1 MQPTIH
7 TIAPPTITGDAH
19 ATFVEAMTTRMA
31 EVARQLST
39 WVGDAPR
46 TLAAMEEH
54 TLAITKELG
63 QALLA
68 ATCQLAASPAPAPH
82 APCRCGQ
89 VVPYLRAR
97 SADVLT
103 VLGLILVERPIY
115 WCRPCQRTFAPFDA
129 QTGLCPGSISAGL
142 DELLALLGAR
152 EDSFDDAADVL
163 QRLTLVRV
171 CSNLARTATE
181 RLGRVL
187 AAAEDQAVTAA
198 WAGQLPPLAATTVAR
213 LSVSVDGLLVHT
225 HAGWKELKLGAVYTT
240 VTAPSR
246 KRPDKLL
253 IRAHDISYVGDI
265 TTPETLGRL
274 LWTEAARRGVL
285 GAGEVIAI
293 GDGAHWIWNLM
304 EEHFPQATQIVDW
317 YHASQYIWAAA
328 NAVYGEG
335 TDLGTAWAE
344 ARLDDLWDGEVGQV
358 LTAVQATG
366 ETREAVTNALTY
378 LTNNQHRMRYAAYR
392 ARGIQIGSGVIESGC
407 KHVIGAR
414 LKQAGMIWNVDGA
427 RAVGKVRT
435 WLKGRRWAEAMA
447 LRPPLR
453 RASQREAA

>member
-1 MQPTIH
+1 MQPTRL
-7 TIAPPTITGDAH
+7 TITPDAQ
-19 ATFVEAMTTRMA
+19 ATFVAAMTTRMA

-39 WVGDAPR
+39 WVADAPR

-54 TLAITKELG
+54 ALALTKDLG

-68 ATCQLAASPAPAPH
+68 GTLQMAASPAPAPQ
-82 APCRCGQ
+82 APCTCGRA
-89 VVPYLRAR
+89 VPYERPR
-97 SADVLT
+97 TADVLT
-103 VLGLILVERPIY
+103 VLGLIRVERPIY
-115 WCRPCQRTFAPFDA
+115 WCRTCGRTFAPFDA

-152 EDSFDDAADVL
+152 EDSFDDAAEVL

-171 CSNLARTATE
+171 CANLARTATE

-187 AAAEDQAVTAA
+187 AAAEQATVAAA

-213 LSVSVDGLLVHT
+213 LYVSVDGLLVHT
-225 HAGWKELKLGAVYTT
+225 HAGWKECKLGAVYTT

-246 KRPDKLL
+246 KRPEKLL

-274 LWTEAARRGVL
+274 VWTEAARRGVL
-285 GAGEVIAI
+285 GAVEVIAI
-293 GDGAHWIWNLM
+293 GDGAHWIWNLIA
-304 EEHFPQATQIVDW
+304 EHFPRATQIVDW

-335 TDLGTAWAE
+335 TDLSKVWAG
-344 ARLDDLWDGEVGQV
+344 ARLDELWAGDVRMV
-358 LTAVQATG
+358 LTAMQATG
-366 ETREAVTNALTY
+366 STREAVSDAISY
-378 LTNNQHRMRYAAYR
+378 LTTNQDRMRYAEYR

-414 LKQAGMIWNVDGA
+414 LKQAGMIWNVEGA

>member
-1 MQPTIH
+1 MQPTIL
-7 TIAPPTITGDAH
+7 TITPDAQ

-31 EVARQLST
+31 AVARQLST
-39 WVGDAPR
+39 WVADAPR
-46 TLAAMEEH
+46 TLAEMEEH
-54 TLAITKELG
+54 TVAITKDLG
-63 QALLA
+63 QGLLA

-82 APCRCGQ
+82 APCTCGRA
-89 VVPYLRAR
+89 VPYERPR

-103 VLGLILVERPIY
+103 VLGLIEVERPIY
-115 WCRPCQRTFAPFDA
+115 WCRACRRTFAPFDER
-129 QTGLCPGSISAGL
+129 TGLCPGSISAGL

-152 EDSFDDAADVL
+152 EDSFDDAANVL
-163 QRLTLVRV
+163 QKLTLVRV
-171 CSNLARTATE
+171 CANLARTATE

-187 AAAEDQAVTAA
+187 DHAEQAAVTAA
-198 WAGQLPPLAATTVAR
+198 WAGQVPPPATTTVAR
-213 LSVSVDGLLVHT
+213 LYVSADGLLVHT
-225 HAGWKELKLGAVYTT
+225 HAGWKEFKLGAVYTT

-246 KRPDKLL
+246 KRPETLV
-253 IRAHDISYVGDI
+253 IRARDISYVGDI

-285 GAGEVIAI
+285 GAVEVIAI
-293 GDGAHWIWNLM
+293 GDGAHWIWNLI
-304 EEHFPQATQIVDW
+304 EEHFPHAVQIVDW
-317 YHASQYIWAAA
+317 YHASQYVWAAA

-335 TDLGTAWAE
+335 TDLAKVWAE

-366 ETREAVTNALTY
+366 STREAVTDALRY
-378 LTNNQHRMRYAAYR
+378 LTTNQRRMRYAEYR

-414 LKQAGMIWNVDGA
+414 LKQAGMIWNVEGA
-427 RAVGKVRT
+427 RAVGTVRT
-435 WLKGRRWAEAMA
+435 WLKGRRWDEAMA

-453 RASQREAA
+453 RAGQREAA